1 VSDARIAVEHARY
14 LLIAR
19 ARTPRAVIF
28 TVLFPIFFLVIF
40 NSVFV
45 GSGEEIKLSGGLR
58 VAAESY
64 FTGGIIAYSMALS
77 TFSTLAVVLTSQ
89 RESGQLKR
97 MRGTPMPP
105 WTFVVG
111 QILAAVAQ
119 VAAVTVVL
127 LVIASLAYGVELPAS
142 TALGFAIYVVL
153 GASIFCALGIALT
166 VFTPTDDTAGAV
178 APFTVVMLSFVS
190 GVFIPIETLPGWLEQ
205 IGRIFPLFHLADG
218 LQTTLAPGAS
228 GIGLGAGNVA
238 VLAVWGA
245 GAIWIAARRFRWEP
259 QASRG

>member
-1 VSDARIAVEHARY
+1 MTDARITVEHARY

-19 ARTPRAVIF
+19 ARTPRAIIF

-40 NSVFV
+40 NSVFI
-45 GSGEEIKLSGGLR
+45 GSGEEVKLSGGLR
-58 VAAESY
+58 LPAEAY
-64 FTGGIIAYSMALS
+64 FTGGIIAYSTALS
-77 TFSTLAVVLTSQ
+77 TFSTLAMVLTAQ

-127 LVIASLAYGVELPAS
+127 LAIASIAYGVELPGG

-153 GASIFCALGIALT
+153 GASVFCALGIALT
-166 VFTPTDDTAGAV
+166 ALTPTADAAGAV
-178 APFTVVMLSFVS
+178 APFAIVMLSFVS

-205 IGRIFPLFHLADG
+205 IGRIFPLYHLADG
-218 LQTTLAPGAS
+218 LQTALAPGAG
-228 GIGLGAGNVA
+228 GIGLNGGDLA

-245 GAIWIAARRFRWEP
+245 VAIWIAARRFRWEP
-259 QASRG
+259 QAARG